1 MMNKYIM
8 HERMKVFSSAIVCVS
23 LLLFL
28 LSVNVEAAWMAHS
41 DFSACPR
48 KYVPQSSGK
57 EGPFSTESQC
67 RARLS
72 AAAKG
77 NAMACA
83 KYYCTEEGTS
93 ASGSGGPVSSDGT
106 SNMIDGFVK
115 GNSQQFMKGLFQNML
130 QSKPQ
135 NNTPAA
141 PVQRGTDDAQA
152 AEQRRQADEQ
162 AAQRRRQAE
171 EESARQAA
179 EKNRQAEESRDRLLG
194 KNADPSGLSLMGVD
208 SSSDLKLM
216 SGDQQPNATDGD
228 SSSGLQLMGSDQQP
242 NASDRNK
249 SSDKKRSRAKAY
261 GYTKG
266 FEHASQCFSQNI
278 SVCNGAPADQQ
289 NTCIDDYRA
298 GYASGDKRRAMVMNE
313 AFRIGEKAGSEDKPN
328 NSFNDPRAD
337 GPCRVQWVETYNR
350 GHFQGK
356 QSRAQR

>member
-1 MMNKYIM
+1 MNNYIM
-8 HERMKVFSSAIVCVS
+8 QESMNVFSAAIVFV
-23 LLLFL
+23 LLSLFL
-28 LSVNVEAAWMAHS
+28 LSTNVEAAWMAHS

-57 EGPFSTESQC
+57 EGPFATESQC
-67 RARLS
+67 KARLS
-72 AAAKG
+72 AAVKG

-83 KYYCTEEGTS
+83 KYYCAEEGSS
-93 ASGSGGPVSSDGT
+93 ASGGGGPVSSDGT
-106 SNMIDGFVK
+106 SNMVDGFVK

-179 EKNRQAEESRDRLLG
+179 EKDRQAEESRDRLLG

-208 SSSDLKLM
+208 PSSDLKLL
-216 SGDQQPNATDGD
+216 SADQQSNASNGN
-228 SSSGLQLMGSDQQP
+228 SSSGLQLMIDDQQTS
-242 NASDRNK
+242 ASGRNP
-249 SSDKKRSRAKAY
+249 SSGKKGSRAKAY

-266 FEHASQCFSQNI
+266 FEHASQCFSQN
-278 SVCNGAPADQQ
+278 STVCSGAPADQQ
-289 NTCIDDYRA
+289 QTCIDDYRL
-298 GYASGDKRRAMVMNE
+298 GYTAGDKRRVMAMNE
-313 AFRIGEKAGSEDKPN
+313 AFRVGEEAGKNDKKDT
-328 NSFNDPRAD
+328 SFNDPRAQ
-337 GPCRVQWVETYNR
+337 GPCRVQWVESYNR